1 MARDLT
7 AILLPAGQLIEED
20 IVAEAARFGNVWV
33 RLAPLGAL
41 ALTQVEILDGVR
53 GLPCESPELL
63 MKLSERGKAT
73 FVHVNHGAKQ
83 ALVHHFEKGEAQP
96 GWMGEPGELDAKLRA
111 AVGHPLEALQGAD
124 DGSRI
129 GIGIAGSRTI
139 ALSGGRLLQVPPG
152 TPTALNSFAFHDRG
166 RDVGDG
172 TRMAPFAWDAQ
183 RAQQAF
189 ASPARELAAHLSVA
203 KKGPME
209 GARAEVIARL
219 AEIGD
224 RPLNPD
230 DAVALSAL
238 ELCTLDCAF
247 VFAGGDRQYFWDHRV
262 LPMFLVGDAAPQ
274 FDPEEFSDLEESESV
289 LEAMVDVL
297 PYAAPPGGE
306 GSIISNLGPGELLP
320 LAPWAEGQSEYTG
333 SIFRLAPERL
343 LELVRGLDGERLNPR
358 IERFERAWYQA
369 ARGGQP
375 TGDAFDTWRRS
386 KAETGERDIERF
398 LVGWT
403 ELRIVLEL
411 ASANQL
417 AVGLLF
423 YE

>member
-1 MARDLT
+1 
-7 AILLPAGQLIEED
+7 
-20 IVAEAARFGNVWV
+20 
-33 RLAPLGAL
+33 
-41 ALTQVEILDGVR
+41 
-53 GLPCESPELL
+53 
-63 MKLSERGKAT
+63 
-73 FVHVNHGAKQ
+73 
-83 ALVHHFEKGEAQP
+83 
-96 GWMGEPGELDAKLRA
+96 
-111 AVGHPLEALQGAD
+111 
-124 DGSRI
+124 
-129 GIGIAGSRTI
+129 
-139 ALSGGRLLQVPPG
+139 
-152 TPTALNSFAFHDRG
+152 
-166 RDVGDG
+166 
-172 TRMAPFAWDAQ
+172 
-183 RAQQAF
+183 
-189 ASPARELAAHLSVA
+189 
-203 KKGPME
+203 
-209 GARAEVIARL
+209 
-219 AEIGD
+219 
-224 RPLNPD
+224 
-230 DAVALSAL
+230 
-238 ELCTLDCAF
+238 
-247 VFAGGDRQYFWDHRV
+247 
-262 LPMFLVGDAAPQ
+262 MFLVGDAAPQ